1 MKIRIIRKF
10 LEYVYSNYVGNFLGF
25 VIGMLSTRLV
35 SHFYTTRSI
44 RNLWGLA
51 ARKTVVDKQTYST
64 MQWAIS
70 IIIGFIVFEIVSKW
84 LQKKLNALLPKYKL
98 TQWMIE
104 QELQEEKPQPIS
116 KYE

>member
-25 VIGMLSTRLV
+25 VIGLLSTRLV

-64 MQWAIS
+64 MQWVIS

-98 TQWMIE
+98 TQWMVE
-104 QELQEEKPQPIS
+104 QEEEKPQPIS

>member
-35 SHFYTTRSI
+35 AHFYTTRSI
-44 RNLWGLA
+44 KNLWGLA
-51 ARKTVVDKQTYST
+51 ARRTVVDKQTYSAMEWT
-64 MQWAIS
+64 IS

-84 LQKKLNALLPKYKL
+84 LQKRLNELLPRYKF
-98 TQWMIE
+98 TRWMVEEEE
-104 QELQEEKPQPIS
+104 QRQPIS
-116 KYE
+116 K